1 MRRIFQG
8 PAKRGSQKWIQEI
21 INNNPEILNTKVI
34 KKLPI
39 PESDI
44 INWYSPLAED
54 DYAEYQDQS
63 FLDLLNIELSKFP
76 LSDFWPSR
84 GPVWDAL
91 GKSSSGSIFIIEAK
105 SHIQEI
111 VSSGTKASEESL
123 KIITASLNKTRK
135 YLNSKSDT
143 DWSKIFYQYT
153 NRLAHLYLLRVLNNI
168 PAYLLFVYF
177 VNDKDMNGP
186 KSRDEWS
193 GAIKLLHSY
202 LGINRHKLNNYV
214 IDVFIDVERLLD
226 SD

>member
-76 LSDFWPSR
+76 LSDFWPTR
-84 GPVWDAL
+84 GPV
-91 GKSSSGSIFIIEAK
+91 
-105 SHIQEI
+105 
-111 VSSGTKASEESL
+111 
-123 KIITASLNKTRK
+123 
-135 YLNSKSDT
+135 
-143 DWSKIFYQYT
+143 
-153 NRLAHLYLLRVLNNI
+153 
-168 PAYLLFVYF
+168 
-177 VNDKDMNGP
+177 
-186 KSRDEWS
+186 
-193 GAIKLLHSY
+193 
-202 LGINRHKLNNYV
+202 
-214 IDVFIDVERLLD
+214 
-226 SD
+226 